1 MSREAVTWL
10 NGVMFT
16 EPKNDGQR
24 KVVGGR
30 LNFWTNEESVD
41 KFCDQLKA
49 MTKMHREI
57 GEDFLSIDIMR
68 NDPSKKLKFDFKR
81 SDWSSDDS
89 LKQKVENWKTQGSS
103 VEFTESPTPAPPA
116 AKPEQSDPFAEDG
129 DITF

>member
-1 MSREAVTWL
+1 MSRDAVTWL

-24 KVVGGR
+24 KVIGGR
-30 LNFWTNEESVD
+30 LNFWTNEESIE

-49 MTKMHREI
+49 MASMHRDV

-81 SDWSSDDS
+81 SDWSKDET
-89 LKQKVENWKTQGSS
+89 LKDRIEEWKKGGASAA
-103 VEFTESPTPAPPA
+103 TPAPD
-116 AKPEQSDPFAEDG
+116 QSDPFSDDDED
-129 DITF
+129 IPF

>member
-1 MSREAVTWL
+1 MSRDVVTWL

-49 MTKMHREI
+49 MASMHRDI

-68 NDPSKKLKFDFKR
+68 NEPSKKLKFDFKR
-81 SDWSSDDS
+81 SDWSKDDS
-89 LKQKVENWKTQGSS
+89 LKQRIEDWKKGGDA
-103 VEFTESPTPAPPA
+103 EPA
-116 AKPEQSDPFAEDG
+116 AEPSTPDDPFAD
-129 DITF
+129 DSDLPF